1 LIIWSNSAA
10 VAIGLHSLTTGAG
23 KIVLPTGQRR
33 PHRGGYSSAWQS
45 TRLWIWVSRVQIPLA
60 TPTSSPARYDVPMAV
75 TWRVDELAER
85 KGWNARRL
93 AEKAG
98 VDIKT
103 ARNILTGRATR
114 VDLETIGRLADA
126 LGVEPGALWRR
137 SAGTLQKDRWAALA
151 GVAGKA
157 TKEEIDNLLRGDWD
171 ETTDSAFE
179 RATREL

>member
-1 LIIWSNSAA
+1 
-10 VAIGLHSLTTGAG
+10 
-23 KIVLPTGQRR
+23 
-33 PHRGGYSSAWQS
+33 
-45 TRLWIWVSRVQIPLA
+45 
-60 TPTSSPARYDVPMAV
+60 MAV

-126 LGVEPGALWRR
+126 LGVEPGQLWQRTTR
-137 SAGTLQKDRWAALA
+137 TLRKDRWAALA

-157 TKEEIDNLLRGDWD
+157 SRQEIDAILRGEDWD
-171 ETTDSAFE
+171 VDTDPGLE
-179 RATREL
+179 RATRDL

>member
-1 LIIWSNSAA
+1 MFPI
-10 VAIGLHSLTTGAG
+10 
-23 KIVLPTGQRR
+23 
-33 PHRGGYSSAWQS
+33 
-45 TRLWIWVSRVQIPLA
+45 
-60 TPTSSPARYDVPMAV
+60 MAV
-75 TWRVDELAER
+75 TWRVHELAAR
-85 KGWNARRL
+85 KGWGARRL

-137 SAGTLQKDRWAALA
+137 SVVTPGKDRWSSLA

-157 TKEEIDNLLRGDWD
+157 TREEIDSVLRGDWD
-171 ETTDSAFE
+171 ETTDAALD
-179 RATREL
+179 RATRAL

>member
-1 LIIWSNSAA
+1 
-10 VAIGLHSLTTGAG
+10 
-23 KIVLPTGQRR
+23 
-33 PHRGGYSSAWQS
+33 
-45 TRLWIWVSRVQIPLA
+45 
-60 TPTSSPARYDVPMAV
+60 MAV
-75 TWRVDELAER
+75 KWRVDELAET

-126 LGVEPGALWRR
+126 LGVEPGSLWRR
-137 SAGTLQKDRWAALA
+137 ASGTSLKDRWATLA

-157 TKEEIDNLLRGDWD
+157 TKEEMDSILGGDWD
-171 ETTDSAFE
+171 ESTDPGLE
-179 RATREL
+179 RATRDL

>member
-1 LIIWSNSAA
+1 
-10 VAIGLHSLTTGAG
+10 
-23 KIVLPTGQRR
+23 
-33 PHRGGYSSAWQS
+33 
-45 TRLWIWVSRVQIPLA
+45 
-60 TPTSSPARYDVPMAV
+60 MAV

-126 LGVEPGALWRR
+126 LGVEPGSLWRR
-137 SAGTLQKDRWAALA
+137 SGGTSQKDRWAALA
-151 GVAGKA
+151 GVAGNA
-157 TKEEIDNLLRGDWD
+157 TKEEMDSILRGDWN
-171 ETTDSAFE
+171 ETTDPGLE
-179 RATREL
+179 RATRDL

>member
-1 LIIWSNSAA
+1 
-10 VAIGLHSLTTGAG
+10 
-23 KIVLPTGQRR
+23 
-33 PHRGGYSSAWQS
+33 
-45 TRLWIWVSRVQIPLA
+45 
-60 TPTSSPARYDVPMAV
+60 MAM

-114 VDLETIGRLADA
+114 VDLETIERLADA

-137 SAGTLQKDRWAALA
+137 SGGRVRKDRWTATAGAA
-151 GVAGKA
+151 GIA
-157 TKEEIDNLLRGDWD
+157 TKEEIDRVLRGDWD
-171 ETTDSAFE
+171 VDTDPGLE
-179 RATREL
+179 RATRRE

>member
-1 LIIWSNSAA
+1 
-10 VAIGLHSLTTGAG
+10 
-23 KIVLPTGQRR
+23 
-33 PHRGGYSSAWQS
+33 
-45 TRLWIWVSRVQIPLA
+45 
-60 TPTSSPARYDVPMAV
+60 MAV
-75 TWRVDELAER
+75 TWRVDELAEK

-126 LGVEPGALWRR
+126 LGVEPGSLWRR
-137 SAGTLQKDRWAALA
+137 SGGTSRKDRWAALA
-151 GVAGKA
+151 GIAGKA
-157 TKEEIDNLLRGDWD
+157 TKDEIDSLLRGDWD
-171 ETTDSAFE
+171 ETTDPALE

>member
-1 LIIWSNSAA
+1 
-10 VAIGLHSLTTGAG
+10 
-23 KIVLPTGQRR
+23 
-33 PHRGGYSSAWQS
+33 
-45 TRLWIWVSRVQIPLA
+45 
-60 TPTSSPARYDVPMAV
+60 MAV
-75 TWRVDELAER
+75 KWRVDELAER

-126 LGVEPGALWRR
+126 LGVEPGSLWRR
-137 SAGTLQKDRWAALA
+137 AGTSHKDRWAALA

-157 TKEEIDNLLRGDWD
+157 TMEEIDSILRGDWD
-171 ETTDSAFE
+171 ETTDPGLE
-179 RATREL
+179 RAARDL